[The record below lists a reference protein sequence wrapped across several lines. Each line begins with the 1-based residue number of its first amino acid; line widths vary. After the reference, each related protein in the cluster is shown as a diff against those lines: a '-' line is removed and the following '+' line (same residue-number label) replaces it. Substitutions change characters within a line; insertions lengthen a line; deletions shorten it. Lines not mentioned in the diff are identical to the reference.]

1 MTFWRLVNPLAVR
14 LAGVLPC
21 AHNIAAEPSVRLRM
35 GGRWY
40 AGHASVLPLDDAILR
55 CFNRYARSGPQLVG
69 VDPALLR
76 IELQDVDARG
86 TA

>member
-14 LAGVLPC
+14 LAG
-21 AHNIAAEPSVRLRM
+21 
-35 GGRWY
+35 
-40 AGHASVLPLDDAILR
+40 
-55 CFNRYARSGPQLVG
+55 ARSGPRLVG